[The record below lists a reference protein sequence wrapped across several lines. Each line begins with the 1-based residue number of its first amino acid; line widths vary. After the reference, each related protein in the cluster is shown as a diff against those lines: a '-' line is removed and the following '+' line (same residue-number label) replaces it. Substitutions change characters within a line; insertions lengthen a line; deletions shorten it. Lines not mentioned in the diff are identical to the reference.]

1 MMTLN
6 KITKITKRTKTM
18 NETKTRNLSESISLM
33 RDCVQPFLDEDDDDD
48 WYENNLTVED
58 ILRLEDVEYA
68 PSPAIERAPRARA
81 PRTTAIA
88 SPSRSIP
95 NSRTRYEVKISPGLR
110 LLEQHQYQRHRDARR
125 GSTTSDEGDE
135 MDYDEEEDEEEDL
148 EDLSFCM
155 FEMEL

>member
-1 MMTLN
+1 M
-6 KITKITKRTKTM
+6 
-18 NETKTRNLSESISLM
+18 LM
-33 RDCVQPFLDEDDDDD
+33 RDCVQPFLDEDEDD
-48 WYENNLTVED
+48 WYDDEENNLTVED
-58 ILRLEDVEYA
+58 ILNLEDVKYA
-68 PSPAIERAPRARA
+68 PSPAVRAPPKPRA
-81 PRTTAIA
+81 PRTTAIV

-110 LLEQHQYQRHRDARR
+110 LLEQHQYQRHRDSRR

-135 MDYDEEEDEEEDL
+135 MDYDEEEDEEEVL